1 MNFLADFS
9 ACDVFIRRK
18 ISGYSRG
25 AQSRDTSGS
34 TGTKTKWEKC
44 AWACAAIKCALR
56 LEEETSTW
64 LALEIAKAS

>member
-18 ISGYSRG
+18 ISGYFRG
-25 AQSRDTSGS
+25 TQSRETSGS
-34 TGTKTKWEKC
+34 TGTRTKWEES
-44 AWACAAIKCALR
+44 AWACAARKCAMR